1 MHNQPKYK
9 PLRPSALFADGS
21 SARPLL
27 EGTVARGLMAAYC
40 DSQREVFSLSEKEA
54 WSRPP
59 QRDLDDAPELH
70 GDSTG
75 RVLGATA
82 RRSSSQCRRTWS
94 SRPTE

>member
-1 MHNQPKYK
+1 
-9 PLRPSALFADGS
+9 
-21 SARPLL
+21 
-27 EGTVARGLMAAYC
+27 MAAYC

-75 RVLGATA
+75 RVLGVHRAA
-82 RRSSSQCRRTWS
+82 QFVAMSKDLEFSSN
-94 SRPTE
+94 